1 VPEFAAFPR
10 QCKGDFMITNIIIEN
25 FKKLDK
31 TNLDL
36 SSAVVF
42 VGPNNSGKTS
52 ALQAMTL
59 WGVGLRKWAEV
70 KKTSKAKKRPGVAI
84 NRKELLTIPIPSA
97 KQLWKDLG
105 TREVKKINGRQDTKN
120 INISIKVEGFSNGV
134 KWNLGFEFVFAN
146 PESFYCKLLNP
157 TMKNLQQNIEAALD
171 ERIGLLPPMS
181 GLTSEEDKVEMG
193 TINSRIGEG
202 KTADILRNL
211 CWYVSTGRENKWEK
225 LTALIKQLF
234 GVELRKPEF
243 DKSTGKIT
251 MTYIENGKEF
261 DLSNGGRG
269 FHQIL
274 LLFSYIYSHENTV
287 LLIDEPDA
295 HLEILRQKEI
305 FDILTREAKK
315 ENSQVIIA
323 THSTTVLQEAA
334 EKSDIVAFIGQPHI
348 VNNSSQLAKSLTT
361 IGFDQ
366 YLLAEQ
372 ERWVLYLEGST
383 DLAILQSF
391 AKVLNHPVSQYLE
404 KPFVKYITNLPN
416 EAREHFYGLR
426 EGIKDLKGVALFDNV
441 ATELQQNDLIE
452 MMWKRREIENY
463 LPIPEVIE
471 CYVSQPAEDLFSQH
485 DAPLMKKI
493 VEDEIPPAALKDKT
507 HSWWTKT
514 KISDEFLDKIFERY
528 FKERSMPNLMR
539 KRDYYILASLSHP
552 DELDQEIKEK
562 LDIIYEIAKSV

>member
-1 VPEFAAFPR
+1 
-10 QCKGDFMITNIIIEN
+10 MITNIIIEN

-225 LTALIKQLF
+225 LTALVKQLF

-251 MTYIENGKEF
+251 MTYIEDGKEF

>member
-1 VPEFAAFPR
+1 
-10 QCKGDFMITNIIIEN
+10 MITNIIIEN

-225 LTALIKQLF
+225 LTALVKQLF

-251 MTYIENGKEF
+251 MTYIEDGKEF

-323 THSTTVLQEAA
+323 THSTSVLQEAA

>member
-1 VPEFAAFPR
+1 
-10 QCKGDFMITNIIIEN
+10 MITNIIIEN

-36 SSAVVF
+36 SSAVVV

-251 MTYIENGKEF
+251 MTYIEDGKEF

>member
-1 VPEFAAFPR
+1 
-10 QCKGDFMITNIIIEN
+10 MITNIIIEN

-42 VGPNNSGKTS
+42 AGPNNSGKTS

-225 LTALIKQLF
+225 LTALVKQLF

-251 MTYIENGKEF
+251 MTYIEDGKEF

>member
-1 VPEFAAFPR
+1 
-10 QCKGDFMITNIIIEN
+10 MITNIIIEN

-251 MTYIENGKEF
+251 MTYIEDGKEF